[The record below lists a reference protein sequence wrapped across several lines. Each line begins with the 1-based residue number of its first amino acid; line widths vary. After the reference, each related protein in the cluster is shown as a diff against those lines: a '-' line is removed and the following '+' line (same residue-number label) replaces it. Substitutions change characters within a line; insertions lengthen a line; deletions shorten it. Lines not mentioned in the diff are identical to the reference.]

1 MPFDKKMTYSR
12 QASSILKAT
21 QIVEYLDH
29 TEFVFSYLGKLY
41 GGTTKLLGA
50 YNVSNILAALSV
62 GILLGLEVPTL
73 LASLEK
79 FEGVEGRMQYLQK
92 RGVHCFVDFAHTPDG
107 LQKTL
112 DFLVP
117 QKGEHQLIIVFGV
130 PGNRD
135 KEKRPLMGEIALKG
149 ADITI
154 CTDDDPST
162 ENRLQ
167 ILNDLT
173 APVQEKF
180 LAAGKSSYII
190 PERKYAFQL
199 ALDLANPGDIIL
211 FAGKGHEQVQLT
223 NFGKKARNDY
233 EMLLQL

>member
-1 MPFDKKMTYSR
+1 
-12 QASSILKAT
+12 
-21 QIVEYLDH
+21 
-29 TEFVFSYLGKLY
+29 
-41 GGTTKLLGA
+41 
-50 YNVSNILAALSV
+50 
-62 GILLGLEVPTL
+62 
-73 LASLEK
+73 
-79 FEGVEGRMQYLQK
+79 
-92 RGVHCFVDFAHTPDG
+92 
-107 LQKTL
+107 
-112 DFLVP
+112 
-117 QKGEHQLIIVFGV
+117 
-130 PGNRD
+130 
-135 KEKRPLMGEIALKG
+135 MGEIALKG